1 MAQKICTACGN
12 PLKKDAQFCGSC
24 GNPSISGKPG
34 AGVASRP
41 GLVQSPARPPPSG
54 VKRTLPIKAAA
65 VIVIILLIAGA
76 GIFLVLP
83 KLGIN
88 LLSSTHARSAGSTA
102 GSIPSDL
109 DSTKVYSFGMIRNT
123 PDSYTLT
130 LDPVKVNKDV
140 TLEKTMTYKKKADG
154 NYAGAMTL
162 HFTGSSS
169 GPVVY
174 RETIPKSFASDVRVL
189 TFSVPPDKIIQADP
203 VVEWNNVQSQKD
215 IQVTSSE
222 PKNQAG
228 AKYTAEDELIN
239 SSVKEC
245 GKLDTEKDQLICAME
260 VARKYRDSPSVK
272 NFSDLKR
279 SDSTDMLQA
288 AIVSKDSDKY
298 CHIIENEQ
306 EQLACMKA
314 AFMMFV
320 RDCNEGPADAKADCI
335 RKNLWQINNYHTI
348 KGACEYITDPAL
360 KAECMGSV
368 DASYCGKIADPA
380 LRDKCLAN
388 AAQHK
393 ADTSLCAGITDTSLR
408 DDCLGKVSLARQDQS
423 ICSGIKDAGQ
433 RDYCLASVAATKGD
447 IRICNAIADADDKAR
462 CINLVGMTALI
473 SEKGDRDYYRNLSVC
488 NTDTMRASAES
499 RDLCIMMVAARNIN
513 PDLCEQVLDEDS
525 RNTCLLVL
533 SLTGDTSVCTRIG
546 DDYMRD
552 SCFKIIAEGTKDL
565 ELCDDIQ
572 NEELAAE
579 CRNITR
585 HGGTSGIVATPEQLA
600 AATKTARAG
609 GGSLNPAGS
618 ICSSPAF
625 KLASK
630 VVARD
635 ADAGEGGGGI
645 DPDHCYQAV
654 AVNLGDTSLCQNINR
669 PAPRSKC
676 YLLIAE
682 RQGSTDACFLMPE
695 VLESMD
701 SYAQIECIQSVAI
714 KTGDSRIC
722 DEMGIRNIS
731 RMFTG
736 EVSKTACYQRVAS
749 GSSTGGSS

>member
-1 MAQKICTACGN
+1 M
-12 PLKKDAQFCGSC
+12 
-24 GNPSISGKPG
+24 
-34 AGVASRP
+34 
-41 GLVQSPARPPPSG
+41 
-54 VKRTLPIKAAA
+54 AAA
-65 VIVIILLIAGA
+65 ALVLILLIAGA
-76 GIFLVLP
+76 GIFFVLP

-88 LLSSTHARSAGSTA
+88 LLSSTHARSAGTSV

-109 DSTKVYSFGMIRNT
+109 DSTKVYSFGMILDT
-123 PDSYTLT
+123 PAGYSLT
-130 LDPVKVNKDV
+130 MDPVKVNKDI
-140 TLEKTMTYKKKADG
+140 TLEKTMTYEKQADG

-169 GPVVY
+169 GSVQY
-174 RETIPKSFASDVRVL
+174 REIIPKSFASDVKAL
-189 TFSVPPDKIIQADP
+189 TFSVPPDKIIKADP
-203 VVEWNNVQSQKD
+203 VVEWNNVQGQKD
-215 IQVTSSE
+215 TQVTSSE
-222 PKNQAG
+222 TRMNDD
-228 AKYTAEDELIN
+228 AKTAAEDALIT
-239 SSVKEC
+239 SSATEC
-245 GKLDTEKDQLICAME
+245 EKLTDPKDRFVCALEM
-260 VARKYRDSPSVK
+260 ARKYRNTKTGKDL
-272 NFSDLKR
+272 SDLDF
-279 SDSTDMLQA
+279 SEGVNATIA
-288 AIVSKDSDKY
+288 AVVSKNPDKY
-298 CHIIENEQ
+298 CRFIANEQ
-306 EQLACMKA
+306 DTLACRKA

-320 RDCNEGPADAKADCI
+320 RDCNEGPADSSADCI

-348 KGACEYITDPAL
+348 MGACEYITDPGL

-368 DASYCGKIADPA
+368 DASYCGKIADTV
-380 LRDKCLAN
+380 LRNNCLAH
-388 AAQHK
+388 AARHK
-393 ADTSLCAGITDTSLR
+393 ADTSLCAGITDTFLR
-408 DDCLGKVSLARQDQS
+408 DDCIGKVSLARQDQS

-433 RDYCLASVAATKGD
+433 RDNCLASVAATKGD

-499 RDLCIMMVAARNIN
+499 RDLCIMMVAGRTIN
-513 PDLCEQVLDEDS
+513 PDLCEQVQDEDS
-525 RNTCLLVL
+525 RNTCFLLF
-533 SLTGDTSVCTRIG
+533 SLTGDTSVCTRIM

-572 NEELAAE
+572 DEELAAE
-579 CRNITR
+579 CRNVTS

-600 AATKTARAG
+600 GATRTART

-618 ICSSPAF
+618 VCSSPAF

-630 VVARD
+630 IVARD

-645 DPDHCYQAV
+645 DTDHCYQAI

-714 KTGDSRIC
+714 KTGNSRFC
-722 DEMGIRNIS
+722 DEMGIRNLS

-749 GSSTGGSS
+749 GSIAMGSS

>member
-1 MAQKICTACGN
+1 MAQRFCSRCGQS
-12 PLKKDAQFCGSC
+12 LKEDAQFCGSC
-24 GNPSISGKPG
+24 GNPAISGKPG
-34 AGVASRP
+34 AGEVSRP
-41 GLVQSPARPPPSG
+41 GLIQSPARPPPSG
-54 VKRTLPIKAAA
+54 VKRALPIKAAV
-65 VIVIILLIAGA
+65 VIVLLLLIAGA
-76 GIFLVLP
+76 GIFIVLP

-88 LLSSTHARSAGSTA
+88 LLSSTHTRSAGTTA

-109 DSTKVYSFGMIRNT
+109 DSTKVYSFGVIRNT
-123 PDSYTLT
+123 PDGFTLT
-130 LDPVKVNKDV
+130 MDPVKVTNDV
-140 TLEKTMTYKKKADG
+140 TLEKTMTYKKHADG
-154 NYAGAMTL
+154 NYVGAMTL

-169 GPVVY
+169 GPVQY
-174 RETIPKSFASDVRVL
+174 RETIPKSFASDVKVL
-189 TFSVPPDKIIQADP
+189 TFSVPPDKIIQEDP
-203 VVEWNNVQSQKD
+203 VVEWNNVQKQKD
-215 IQVTSSE
+215 IQVISSE

-228 AKYTAEDELIN
+228 AKNTAEDELIN

-245 GKLDTEKDQLICAME
+245 GKLDTEKDQFICTME

-288 AIVSKDSDKY
+288 AIVSRDSDKY

-380 LRDKCLAN
+380 LRDNCLAN

-433 RDYCLASVAATKGD
+433 RDNCLASVAATKGD

-462 CINLVGMTALI
+462 CINVIGISGLL
-473 SEKGDRDYYRNLSVC
+473 SEKGDNYRNLSVC
-488 NTDTMRASAES
+488 NTDTMRASAEG
-499 RDLCIMMVAARNIN
+499 RDLCILMVAARNLN
-513 PDLCEQVLDEDS
+513 PDLCEQIQDEDS
-525 RNTCLLVL
+525 RNTCFLGF
-533 SLTGDTSVCTRIG
+533 SITGDTSVCTRIL

-572 NEELAAE
+572 NEGLAAE
-579 CRNITR
+579 CRNVTK

-600 AATKTARAG
+600 GATRTART

-618 ICSSPAF
+618 VCSSPAF

-635 ADAGEGGGGI
+635 ADTGEGGGI
-645 DPDHCYQAV
+645 DPDHCYQAI

-682 RQGSTDACFLMPE
+682 KQGSTDACFLMPE

-714 KTGDSRIC
+714 RTGNGRFC

-736 EVSKTACYQRVAS
+736 EVSKEACYQRVAS
-749 GSSTGGSS
+749 GSSAEGSS